1 MVGSSGLRQLAL
13 STQRQAKVAYC
24 HCKVGLAGDNGT
36 INLHRLIQPPKFL
49 QSHGHVGVGMVMVG
63 VHSNGMAIGG
73 YRVLKTLLALL
84 HQAEVI
90 GRLSRHGIQR
100 DHRAIQRFGL

>member
-1 MVGSSGLRQLAL
+1 
-13 STQRQAKVAYC
+13 
-24 HCKVGLAGDNGT
+24 
-36 INLHRLIQPPKFL
+36 
-49 QSHGHVGVGMVMVG
+49 MVMVG